1 MLAAVKSAKENAM
14 PDEFATPRR
23 FPGVEK
29 KVSLFLIA
37 ALLVLLGA
45 VGLISYKQGVFVRHS
60 AIYFYAA
67 DVFGISKG
75 MAVNLFGLPVGSVKS
90 MLISGRGVKVELSIV
105 SDYLA
110 HVPKGSH
117 ARLLREGYI
126 GAVNIQIV
134 PKADPPS
141 GTGPVAAGEVIDFQ
155 PNRGVAELI
164 DELKAQVTP
173 VLAQLHLAI
182 EAVNRPES
190 DFRKSA
196 RAARDLL
203 EQLPDTNRDAR
214 KVLRDVDRSVLALS
228 PDLQASFGS
237 VARIGAQAEQ
247 QLPAISGKL
256 ATALDSLTEAAEQVR
271 EQTRK
276 NGEALNETLK
286 RGPALMR
293 EGGSLARDGG
303 DLVRDGREILG
314 AARNVWPLSS
324 ALEARTMGTL
334 SVDSFESAG
343 PGRPAATTPAPR

>member
-1 MLAAVKSAKENAM
+1 MQ
-14 PDEFATPRR
+14 DDYATPRR
-23 FPGVEK
+23 FAGIEK

-37 ALLVLLGA
+37 AVLVLLGA

-60 AIYFYAA
+60 SIYFYAA
-67 DVFGISKG
+67 DVFGINKG
-75 MAVNLFGLPVGSVKS
+75 MAVNLFGLPVGSVKT
-90 MLISGRGVKVELSIV
+90 MLISDRGVKVELSIV

-134 PKADPPS
+134 PSSNPPR
-141 GTGPVAAGEVIDFQ
+141 GAGPIVAGDVIEFL
-155 PNRGVAELI
+155 PSRGVAELI
-164 DELKAQVTP
+164 DEFKIQLTP

-182 EAVNRPES
+182 EAINHPES

-196 RAARDLL
+196 IAARVLL
-203 EQLPDTNRDAR
+203 EQLPATNQEAR
-214 KVLRDVDRSVLALS
+214 RVLRDVDHVVLAVS
-228 PDLQASFGS
+228 PDMQASFAAA
-237 VARIGAQAEQ
+237 ARLGAQAEQ
-247 QLPAISGKL
+247 QLPAISAKL
-256 ATALDSLTEAAEQVR
+256 ATALDSLAEAAEQVR

-286 RGPALMR
+286 QAPALMR
-293 EGGSLARDGG
+293 EGANLARDGGDLARDGG
-303 DLVRDGREILG
+303 DLVRDGQEILG

-324 ALEARTMGTL
+324 AVEARTMRTL

-343 PGRPAATTPAPR
+343 PGRPPATAPAPR